1 MSTMKNFIKPSRRNS
16 SSELEMRACNSSK
29 SWRRRAPGG
38 AIPSIPRDESLYSNI
53 AVTEAVRAGMGS

>member
-29 SWRRRAPGG
+29 SWRRRALEC
-38 AIPSIPRDESLYSNI
+38 AIPSISRDESLHSNI
-53 AVTEAVRAGMGS
+53 AVTEVVRAEMGS